1 MPPANSARHT
11 PEHTPHV
18 RGTCSVLLRG
28 CCALACSSTSECCA
42 HQLHSLTMRTAY
54 KSGSISWQVCALSLV
69 ACDHPCCQDLE
80 SSCRCETHR
89 PVSTSA
95 SRQSQPIAKMTVVA
109 CIPYA
114 LPCACARP
122 RTVPT
127 AAWRRRRGRG
137 VTLQLVQGRTGF
149 PLLQSTLVRQ
159 ISWTSRSPHF
169 NTQVWRLL
177 QVYSLKAPAAK
188 PTPYLTDPLIIY
200 HN

>member
-1 MPPANSARHT
+1 MSLRSSRPPSGALHRFMPPANSARHT

-69 ACDHPCCQDLE
+69 ASDHPCCQDLE

-127 AAWRRRRGRG
+127 AAWRRRRDSPTCTRVYRIWQVCIQGVLHDRARRCASGVPRG
-137 VTLQLVQGRTGF
+137 FG
-149 PLLQSTLVRQ
+149 
-159 ISWTSRSPHF
+159 
-169 NTQVWRLL
+169 
-177 QVYSLKAPAAK
+177 
-188 PTPYLTDPLIIY
+188 
-200 HN
+200 